1 MYINYLFYSVE
12 YTDICNFADD
22 TFPHSSSTDVNEAIK
37 NIEHDCSLLEE
48 WFRDN
53 FMKLHASKCHLL
65 VSGYKDELM
74 VFKVVDALLWEEISK
89 KLLGIII
96 DSLLS
101 C

>member
-22 TFPHSSSTDVNEAIK
+22 TFPHSSSTDVNEAIT

-53 FMKLHASKCHLL
+53 FIKLHASKCHLL
-65 VSGYKDELM
+65 VSGYKDEL
-74 VFKVVDALLWEEISK
+74 VFALVGDALLWAEISV
-89 KLLGIII
+89 KLLSIII
-96 DSLLS
+96 D
-101 C
+101 